1 MKRLLILLLF
11 VAAQFHV
18 GAVVPTQQW
27 VKEFQEKSEI
37 QALNPEM
44 TKLAVDD
51 FLNLTP
57 RKYREITGERLGLVN
72 TVKLKAAQKVVKKAM
87 KLSSGSD
94 DGITK
99 GIYVLL
105 AIIGLGWLAM
115 GIKDDW
121 EGSDWLV
128 NLILT
133 CLCGLPGI
141 IHALIKMK
149 KYY

>member
-1 MKRLLILLLF
+1 MKRLLFLLLF

-37 QALNPEM
+37 QALSPEM
-44 TKLAVDD
+44 TNLAVND

-57 RKYREITGERLGLVN
+57 RKYRQLTGERLGLVN

-87 KLSSGSD
+87 YKKAGGD

-99 GIYVLL
+99 GVYVLL
-105 AIIGLGWLAM
+105 AILGFAWVAM

-128 NLILT
+128 NLILVV
-133 CLCGLPGI
+133 LCWLPGV
-141 IHALIKMK
+141 IHALVKMK